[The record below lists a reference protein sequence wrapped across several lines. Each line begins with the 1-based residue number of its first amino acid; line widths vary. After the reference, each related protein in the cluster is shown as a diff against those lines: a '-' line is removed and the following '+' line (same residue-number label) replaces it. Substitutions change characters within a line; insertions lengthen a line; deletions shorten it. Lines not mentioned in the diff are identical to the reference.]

1 MTRLPRLALAALT
14 LTALTASGLPS
25 WAQTTPDANAARIKE
40 HMEVVGVDGRH
51 VGTVDAVKGDTIAL
65 TKNDPAAQGQHHA
78 IPVAGVGAVDGRVT
92 LTKSADEAFSQW
104 NPASRP
110 GGDRTK

>member
-1 MTRLPRLALAALT
+1 MQRLTRLALAALT
-14 LTALTASGLPS
+14 LTALTTSGLPA

-78 IPVAGVGAVDGRVT
+78 IPISWVGSVDRSVT
-92 LTKSADEAFSQW
+92 LTKTADEAFSQW
-104 NPASRP
+104 NQAGRP
-110 GGDRTK
+110 SGDRAK